1 MKITEIKTHRF
12 KTTSMKHDVY
22 KYGYW
27 IYPIEML
34 QRGPRETV
42 TTILELV
49 TDTGTSGYWI
59 GDEPAEWVYQLAIGE
74 DPLNREWLWINTLRD
89 PASQTTLDMLLW
101 DFAGR
106 YFETPVHRLLGS
118 YRDKV
123 KCYASSY
130 PNMGSPEVFAD
141 HAEECVK
148 KGYLAY
154 KIHAYMYYDP
164 FKMEPAPR
172 SPAFPKMDVQVCR
185 AVRERVG
192 PDIVLMLDQA
202 CVYNYEEALYVG
214 KAIEELDFFWFE
226 SPMPENNI
234 EPYIRLVEN
243 INVPVCAPEGVG
255 NLPYSRPEWIV
266 RKACDMGRTE
276 FKYNGITGCMKTV
289 ALYESFGMRA
299 TMHGGGW
306 GNMPIYGAT
315 NHNTIEWYER
325 GLFAPGHDEAYEIPP
340 PYLKEISDPFDG
352 EGYVSVPQK
361 PGLGFEIVWDYVE
374 NNRV

>member
-12 KTTSMKHDVY
+12 KTTTMHHDIY

-59 GDEPAEWVYQLAIGE
+59 GEEPAKWITQMVIGE
-74 DPLNREWLWINTLRD
+74 DPMHRERLWHLSGGNTE
-89 PASQTTLDMLLW
+89 LDMLLW

-106 YFETPVHRLLGS
+106 YFETPVHRLLGG

-172 SPAFPKMDVQVCR
+172 SPAFPKMDVAVCR

-192 PDIVLMLDQA
+192 DDIVLMLDQA
-202 CVYNYEEALYVG
+202 CVYNYEEAL
-214 KAIEELDFFWFE
+214 
-226 SPMPENNI
+226 
-234 EPYIRLVEN
+234 
-243 INVPVCAPEGVG
+243 
-255 NLPYSRPEWIV
+255 
-266 RKACDMGRTE
+266 
-276 FKYNGITGCMKTV
+276 
-289 ALYESFGMRA
+289 
-299 TMHGGGW
+299 
-306 GNMPIYGAT
+306 
-315 NHNTIEWYER
+315 
-325 GLFAPGHDEAYEIPP
+325 
-340 PYLKEISDPFDG
+340 
-352 EGYVSVPQK
+352 
-361 PGLGFEIVWDYVE
+361 
-374 NNRV
+374 